1 MSPGPVDGKSEKHA
15 RTVRPRQNDLC
26 DIVAAQVHQLA
37 VPSAT
42 PGHSVSVV
50 SLDVGSTEEPLPQI
64 SWKACRCS
72 ARVSGKGRSSSPV
85 LSPRSLRLRLGS
97 VAVASWVTS
106 LHASPA
112 QLRRHAPAANFCL
125 LSRGN
130 CYVSRASAVPQ
141 LHTPQPCYDRR
152 FGHPRSL
159 DMRMQP
165 SRSCKRRKQ
174 RNVRQRL
181 QPSLRYCFH
190 AVEFT
195 IRSLSVISESG
206 FSHCE
211 TPVSSKLQT
220 V

>member
-106 LHASPA
+106 LQARHSSGGMLQ
-112 QLRRHAPAANFCL
+112 QLTFVSCHVATAMLAGL
-125 LSRGN
+125 L
-130 CYVSRASAVPQ
+130 
-141 LHTPQPCYDRR
+141 
-152 FGHPRSL
+152 
-159 DMRMQP
+159 
-165 SRSCKRRKQ
+165 
-174 RNVRQRL
+174 
-181 QPSLRYCFH
+181 PSLN
-190 AVEFT
+190 FT
-195 IRSLSVISESG
+195 PLSLVMIEDSAI
-206 FSHCE
+206 
-211 TPVSSKLQT
+211 PDP
-220 V
+220 